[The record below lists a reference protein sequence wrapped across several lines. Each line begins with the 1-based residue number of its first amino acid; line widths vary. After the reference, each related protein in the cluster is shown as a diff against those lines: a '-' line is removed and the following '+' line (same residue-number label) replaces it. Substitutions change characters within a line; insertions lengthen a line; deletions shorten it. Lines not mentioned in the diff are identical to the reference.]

1 MGCSIII
8 GNFQDYGQGIQNFSK
23 NNTIY
28 PFVSMLVDFCL
39 QRGVYL
45 AVFKSLTTFGSWFM
59 KLLLSW
65 EQSGYWPKKNG
76 CMKGIQG
83 NSSLVMHPCPSVFQA
98 YGSLVLLSCPQLPSN
113 PLVCLD
119 RISLAKPTSYEAAR
133 QQKLRYGH
141 LQPGALHWSPVFYI
155 SVTMIELGNVGNSC
169 SPKDSSDFQAQ
180 KRVRHK
186 GTQLSCANRS
196 GIPQF

>member
-1 MGCSIII
+1 
-8 GNFQDYGQGIQNFSK
+8 
-23 NNTIY
+23 
-28 PFVSMLVDFCL
+28 MLADVCL

-45 AVFKSLTTFGSWFM
+45 AVFKSLKAFGSWFM

-65 EQSGYWPKKNG
+65 EQSGYWPKKSG

-98 YGSLVLLSCPQLPSN
+98 YGLPLVLLSCPQLPSN

-119 RISLAKPTSYEAAR
+119 RISLAKATSYEAAR

-141 LQPGALHWSPVFYI
+141 LQPGALH
-155 SVTMIELGNVGNSC
+155 
-169 SPKDSSDFQAQ
+169 
-180 KRVRHK
+180 
-186 GTQLSCANRS
+186 
-196 GIPQF
+196 